1 VQQDVLADLA
11 ALGPFFAVHSHLPG
25 AEPDPPWRLLRELAE
40 QPEPLLGR
48 IGSVRVALARR
59 GGLAADEIGLRTAAS
74 VTHLGLAARLI
85 APALAAAVGGYRI
98 DLRLGGLWWQDKL
111 GGPVPLSV
119 PEPRDDPGMAAG
131 YGCRRFLDEIIAP
144 ITTATARLIPV
155 SDHVLWGNVASG
167 INSAASQVALL
178 RPSLADE
185 AWATAS
191 DFFSSPLLRRERQ
204 SAGPAFRRS
213 SCCLIYRATPGRRPG
228 QRPGVC
234 ADCVLRQ
241 RPAR

>member
-1 VQQDVLADLA
+1 VPQDVLADLA
-11 ALGPFFAVHSHLPG
+11 AFGPFFAVHSHLPG

-48 IGSVRVALARR
+48 IGSVRAALASR

-85 APALAAAVGGYRI
+85 APALAAVVGGYRV

-119 PEPRDDPGMAAG
+119 PEPCDDRGPAAG
-131 YGCRRFLDEIIAP
+131 YGCHRFLDEVIAP
-144 ITTATARLIPV
+144 ITMATARLIPV

-167 INSAASQVALL
+167 INSAASQVAMQ
-178 RPSLADE
+178 RPSLAGE
-185 AWATAS
+185 AWGTAS
-191 DFFSSPLLRRERQ
+191 DFFGSPLLRRERQ
-204 SAGPAFRRS
+204 PAGPAFRRS
-213 SCCLIYRATPGRRPG
+213 SCCLIYTAAPGRRPG
-228 QRPGVC
+228 VC
-234 ADCVLRQ
+234 GDCVLRD